1 MDVNLSKLM
10 SQGQPTAE
18 DLHKELLQSA
28 WKDYVRPLKLSNSD
42 AEDSICNT
50 QRTQPA
56 APPATQRTQP
66 VVADTIFSVGVT

>member
-28 WKDYVRPLKLSNSD
+28 WKDYVRLFNVGTESYFLLSWVIN
-42 AEDSICNT
+42 E
-50 QRTQPA
+50 
-56 APPATQRTQP
+56 
-66 VVADTIFSVGVT
+66 